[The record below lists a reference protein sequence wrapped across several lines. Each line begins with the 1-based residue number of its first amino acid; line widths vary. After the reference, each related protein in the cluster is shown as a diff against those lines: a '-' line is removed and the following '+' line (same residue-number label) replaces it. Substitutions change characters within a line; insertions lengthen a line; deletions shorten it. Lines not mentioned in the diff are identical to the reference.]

1 MHKDS
6 KPQARI
12 LPYPPT
18 KIHQIRYAGAT
29 SQQQQGSELLA
40 VSTEDG
46 RILFYPT
53 LLDSESKKSNQS
65 NQSSVPTLPAI
76 GQLGDGQTNR
86 IKDFEVLSIQNTQTS
101 GTSLLVV
108 SGSSDGT
115 IRIWLLDPIVCSVN
129 DLKLKGAPEA
139 NGTGLLELNSTEV
152 KESWA
157 AQDPASSA
165 SIGRLL
171 GIYDTGNRITCL
183 KAFVMCDSI
192 SRDTPE

>member
-6 KPQARI
+6 KPQARL

-29 SQQQQGSELLA
+29 SQRHQGPEFLA

-53 LLDSESKKSNQS
+53 ILHSESKESNS
-65 NQSSVPTLPAI
+65 GVQSSLPILPAI
-76 GQLGDGQTNR
+76 GQIGQGQSNR
-86 IKDFEVLSIQNTQTS
+86 IKDFEVLSVHNTQTS
-101 GTSLLVV
+101 GISLVVV

-115 IRIWLLDPIVCSVN
+115 IRIWLLNPKVCSVDN
-129 DLKLKGAPEA
+129 LKTKRPPDF
-139 NGTGLLELNSTEV
+139 NGTGLSEPKSTEV
-152 KESWA
+152 KKPGS
-157 AQDPASSA
+157 AQDSASPA

-171 GIYDTGNRITCL
+171 GTYATGNRITCL

-192 SRDTPE
+192 SRDTPD